1 MKLATRMWLLGAVV
15 PVLGVFLGVI
25 VAGQW
30 FRRHLGAAV
39 DRALLAQAAVES
51 VSLFDGPDG
60 RVHLHM
66 ATSPLVDSVRL
77 FAPTGDL
84 FGPDGRL
91 VMSYPPRGTDPGVRG
106 ERLLPGAA
114 GQAPQL
120 TTRQGADGVRFR
132 ELTVTVAAP
141 RGGLY
146 TLRLAASLAQLDG
159 SARAFYRT
167 TLSLALLFGAL
178 LFVLQA
184 IQARR
189 LRGRLGRLS
198 AHIAALRGGNLDDD
212 GDADQTRDAQ
222 DDEIGELHGV
232 LRETTAKLRA
242 ARQGQERL
250 LADAAHELRTPLGL
264 MRTHLDLALRRPRP
278 AEELRTTMEEVRREV
293 VRLGMLCQQLLDRFA
308 LGQVDWDPV
317 PVPLGGLLQEAAQA
331 ARAEAES
338 RGVLIEIGGLLDAQ
352 VSGHAPALRQALD
365 NLISNA
371 LRYAP
376 RGSSIRLDVERAA
389 AVTRISV
396 ADAGPGVAPALRSS
410 LFAPFRRERRQI
422 TGDSAAQP
430 GASSDEGAGVSRDS
444 YGLGL
449 HITQEIVVRHGGRIF
464 LDGAAAGARF
474 VIELPTGAGAG

>member
-1 MKLATRMWLLGAVV
+1 MKLATRLWLLGAVV
-15 PVLGVFLGVI
+15 PVLGVFLGVVI
-25 VAGQW
+25 AGQW
-30 FRRHLGAAV
+30 FRHHLEAAV

-51 VSLFDGPDG
+51 VSLFDGPGG

-66 ATSPLVDSVRL
+66 ATSPLIESVRL

-91 VMSYPPRGTDPGVRG
+91 VMSYPPRGTSLDAAAD
-106 ERLLPGAA
+106 RLPPSEP
-114 GQAPQL
+114 GQAPRL
-120 TTRQGADGVRFR
+120 TTRWGSQGVRFR

-141 RGGLY
+141 HGGLY

-184 IQARR
+184 VQARR
-189 LRGRLGRLS
+189 LRARLS
-198 AHIAALRGGNLDDD
+198 LLSGHIAALREGHID
-212 GDADQTRDAQ
+212 RDLASDTQ
-222 DDEIGELHGV
+222 ADEIGELYSV

-278 AEELRTTMEEVRREV
+278 VDELRTTMEEVRREV
-293 VRLGMLCQQLLDRFA
+293 IRLGTLCQQLLDRFA
-308 LGQVDWDPV
+308 LGQVDWDPGL
-317 PVPLGGLLQEAAQA
+317 VPLAVLAHEAAQA
-331 ARAEAES
+331 ARAEGES
-338 RGVLIEIGGLLDAQ
+338 RGVLIEVRADDELQIH
-352 VSGHAPALRQALD
+352 GHAPALRQALD
-365 NLISNA
+365 NLLSNA

-376 RGSSIRLDVERAA
+376 RGSSIDVEVT
-389 AVTRISV
+389 AVDKGARISV

-410 LFAPFRRERRQI
+410 LFAPFRRERRQAA
-422 TGDSAAQP
+422 TDPLPQPASPTPAGDTEP
-430 GASSDEGAGVSRDS
+430 RDS

-449 HITQEIVVRHGGRIF
+449 HITHEIVVRHGGHIY
-464 LDGAAAGARF
+464 LDGAASGARF
-474 VIELPTGAGAG
+474 VIELPTSGTAS

>member
-15 PVLGVFLGVI
+15 PVLGVFLGVV

-30 FRRHLGAAV
+30 FRHHLEAAV

-51 VSLFDGPDG
+51 VSLFDGPGG

-66 ATSPLVDSVRL
+66 ATSPLIDSVRL

-91 VMSYPPRGTDPGVRG
+91 VMSYPPRGNTQDASADQ
-106 ERLLPGAA
+106 LLPGEP
-114 GQAPQL
+114 GQAPRL
-120 TTRQGADGVRFR
+120 TTRLGAEGVRFR
-132 ELTVTVAAP
+132 ELTATVAAP

-167 TLSLALLFGAL
+167 TLSVALLFGAL

-184 IQARR
+184 FQARR
-189 LRGRLGRLS
+189 LRARLGLLS
-198 AHIAALRGGNLDDD
+198 AHIAALREGHLDRDL
-212 GDADQTRDAQ
+212 ASDAQ
-222 DDEIGELHGV
+222 ADEIGELYGV
-232 LRETTAKLRA
+232 LRETTAKLRG

-278 AEELRTTMEEVRREV
+278 VEELRMTMDEVRREV
-293 VRLGMLCQQLLDRFA
+293 VRLGTLCQQLLDRFA

-317 PVPLGGLLQEAAQA
+317 PVPLAAVAHDAAQA

-338 RGVLIEIGGLLDAQ
+338 RGVLVEICADEELQ
-352 VSGHAPALRQALD
+352 INGHAPALRQALD
-365 NLISNA
+365 NLLSNA

-376 RGSSIRLDVERAA
+376 RGTSIRVEIAA
-389 AVTRISV
+389 SDKVARISV
-396 ADAGPGVAPALRSS
+396 ADAGPGVAPSLRSS
-410 LFAPFRRERRQI
+410 LFAPFRRERRQ
-422 TGDSAAQP
+422 TSAELSSAQAESP
-430 GASSDEGAGVSRDS
+430 TEATADPRDS

-449 HITQEIVVRHGGRIF
+449 HITHEIVVRHGGRIY
-464 LDGAAAGARF
+464 LDEAASGARF
-474 VIELPTGAGAG
+474 VIELPTIGAAV

>member
-1 MKLATRMWLLGAVV
+1 MRLATRMWLLGAVV

-30 FRRHLGAAV
+30 FRHHLEAAV

-51 VSLFDGPDG
+51 VSLFDGPGG

-66 ATSPLVDSVRL
+66 ATSPLIESVRL

-84 FGPDGRL
+84 FGPDGQL
-91 VMSYPPRGTDPGVRG
+91 VMSYPPHAQELDTKA
-106 ERLLPGAA
+106 ELLLPGWP
-114 GQAPQL
+114 GQPPRL
-120 TTRQGADGVRFR
+120 TTRLGADGERVR
-132 ELTVTVAAP
+132 ELIVTIAAP

-159 SARAFYRT
+159 SAQAFYRT
-167 TLSLALLFGAL
+167 TLSVALLFGVL

-184 IQARR
+184 IQARGLRAR
-189 LRGRLGRLS
+189 LALLS
-198 AHIAALRGGNLDDD
+198 AHIAALREGHLDRDLVSD
-212 GDADQTRDAQ
+212 FQT
-222 DDEIGELHGV
+222 DEIGELYRV
-232 LRETTAKLRA
+232 LRETTAKLRG

-278 AEELRTTMEEVRREV
+278 PEELRTTMEEVRREV

-317 PVPLGGLLQEAAQA
+317 PVPLGALANEAAQA

-338 RGVLIEIGGLLDAQ
+338 RGVLIEICGAEETQ
-352 VSGHAPALRQALD
+352 VNGHAPALRQALD
-365 NLISNA
+365 NLLSNA

-376 RGSSIRLDVERAA
+376 RGSSIRVEIAA
-389 AVTRISV
+389 ADELARITV
-396 ADAGPGVAPALRSS
+396 ADAGPGVDPALRAS
-410 LFAPFRRERRQI
+410 LFAPFRRERR
-422 TGDSAAQP
+422 DSATVRAPQQA
-430 GASSDEGAGVSRDS
+430 ASHTEAAADHRDS

-449 HITQEIVVRHGGRIF
+449 HITHEIVVRHGGRIY
-464 LDGAAAGARF
+464 LDEAASGARF
-474 VIELPTGAGAG
+474 VIELPTNGATR